1 MELLSPFFK
10 SLGLRYPI
18 FQGGMAWVADGK
30 LAAAVSNAGGM
41 GIIGSGHA
49 PADVVQ
55 SEIEIA
61 KSLTKRPFGINVML
75 LSPHVKEVIKVILA
89 EKDSIALVTTGA
101 GNPSEY
107 LAAFQQAGIRVI
119 PVVPSTG
126 MARIMAREGVDAVIA
141 EGMESGGHIGRM
153 TTMALVPQVVD
164 AVDIPVI
171 AAGGIG
177 DGRGLAASMMLGAQG
192 VQMGTR
198 FLVAEECHIHPLYKE
213 AVLKAKDIDTLV
225 TGKYIGHPARVLKNK
240 MAVRFIR
247 DEKIEAQKNDPDYA
261 AVEEL
266 GNGSLR
272 RAVQTGDPEQGSY
285 MAGEISGLV
294 NKIQPVAEI
303 LQEVTDQA
311 AALLGGQEN

>member
-1 MELLSPFFK
+1 MSPFFK

-49 PADVVQ
+49 PADVVRH
-55 SEIEIA
+55 EIEVA

-75 LSPHVKEVIKVILA
+75 LSPHVKEVIEVILA

-126 MARIMAREGVDAVIA
+126 MARIMEREGVDAVIA

-225 TGKYIGHPARVLKNK
+225 TGQYIGHPARVLKNK
-240 MAVRFIR
+240 MATHYIR
-247 DEKIEAQKNDPDYA
+247 NEKGEAQNDNPDYA

-272 RAVQTGDPEQGSY
+272 RAVQTGDPEQGAY

-294 NKIQPVAEI
+294 NKIQPASEI

>member
-1 MELLSPFFK
+1 MELSPFFK
-10 SLGLRYPI
+10 SLDLRYPI
-18 FQGGMAWVADGK
+18 FQGGMAWVADGR

-49 PADVVQ
+49 SADIVRH
-55 SEIEIA
+55 EIEVA
-61 KSLTKRPFGINVML
+61 KSLTNRPFGINVML
-75 LSPHVKEVIKVILA
+75 LSPHVKEVIKVILE
-89 EKDSIALVTTGA
+89 EKNSIALVTTGA

-107 LAAFQQAGIRVI
+107 LGSFQKANIRVI

-177 DGRGLAASMMLGAQG
+177 DGRGLAASLMLGAQG

-198 FLVAEECHIHPLYKE
+198 FLVAEECHIHPQYKE
-213 AVLKAKDIDTLV
+213 AVLRAKDIDTLV
-225 TGKYIGHPARVLKNK
+225 TGKYVGHPARVLKNK
-240 MAVRFIR
+240 MSVDFIR
-247 DEKIEAQKNDPDYA
+247 HEKTEAQKTEPDFSG
-261 AVEEL
+261 VEEL

-272 RAVQTGDPEQGSY
+272 RAVQTGDPVTGSY

-294 NKIQPVAEI
+294 NKEQTVAEI
-303 LQEVTDQA
+303 LEEVTNQA
-311 AALLGGQEN
+311 DKTLGGYAH

>member
-1 MELLSPFFK
+1 MELSPFFK

-41 GIIGSGHA
+41 GIIGAGHA
-49 PADVVQ
+49 PADVVRH
-55 SEIEIA
+55 EIEVA
-61 KSLTKRPFGINVML
+61 KSLTSRPFGVNVML
-75 LSPHVKEVIKVILA
+75 LSPHVKEVVKVILG
-89 EKDSIALVTTGA
+89 EKDSIALITTGA

-107 LAAFQQAGIRVI
+107 LEGFQKANIRVI

-177 DGRGLAASMMLGAQG
+177 DGRGLAASIMLGAQG

-198 FLVAEECHIHPLYKE
+198 FLVAEECHIHPRYKE
-213 AVLKAKDIDTLV
+213 SVLKAKDIDTLV
-225 TGKYIGHPARVLKNK
+225 TGKFAGHPARVLKNK
-240 MAVRFIR
+240 MAVNFIR
-247 DEKIEAQKNDPDYA
+247 QEKSEAQKENPDFGG
-261 AVEEL
+261 VEEL

-272 RAVQTGDPEQGSY
+272 RAVETGDAEKGSY

-294 NKIQPVAEI
+294 TKEQPVAEI

-311 AALLGGQEN
+311 AKLLGGYGN